1 MPNSLRQGSSGEAR
15 SRGVKN
21 RSGGNSSDTVRPSPA
36 RWRKKPLTS
45 GSSSISDRTIWID
58 GEFQPWADATVHVLS
73 HSLPR
78 GSLVFDYMSVH
89 ELTGNEEAGLP
100 RGDLADLSGGEADY
114 NAAAI
119 RDLLSGTKSTY
130 RDTVL
135 LTVASALVVAGEAD
149 DLKTGVSVA
158 ADAVDSGKASDVLD
172 KLVEVS
178 NS

>member
-1 MPNSLRQGSSGEAR
+1 MKKLGAEAVWVTHGE
-15 SRGVKN
+15 
-21 RSGGNSSDTVRPSPA
+21 GGLDEI
-36 RWRKKPLTS
+36 TS
-45 GSSSISDRTIWID
+45 TGTTWVAQLKD
-58 GEFQPWADATVHVLS
+58 GNVTTFEITP
-73 HSLPR
+73 
-78 GSLVFDYMSVH
+78 
-89 ELTGNEEAGLP
+89 EEAGLP

-135 LTVASALVVAGEAD
+135 LTVASALVVAGEAE
-149 DLKTGVSVA
+149 DLKAGVAVA
-158 ADAVDSGKASDVLD
+158 ADAVDSGRANGVLD